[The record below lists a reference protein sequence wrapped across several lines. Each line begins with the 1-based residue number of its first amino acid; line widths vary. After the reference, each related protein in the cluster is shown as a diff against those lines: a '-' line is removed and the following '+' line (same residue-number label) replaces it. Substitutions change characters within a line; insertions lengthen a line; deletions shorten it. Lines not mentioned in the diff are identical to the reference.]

1 MTSEFKILVDRL
13 KGGQVEKIEGFFDPA
28 FFNIDEKDLSFPS
41 LVEVRGEAYLSDEHL
56 VIRLK
61 GTARA
66 KMPCAV
72 CNEMTQIELKVENFY
87 HTEAI
92 EEIRDAV
99 YDFTEPLR
107 EAFLIELPNVVECN
121 RGRCPERA
129 SIAPYLSSQKRAEN
143 TTYFP
148 FSDLN

>member
-13 KGGQVEKIEGFFDPA
+13 KGGQVQKIEGFFDPA
-28 FFNIDEKDLSFPS
+28 FFGIEEKELSFPS
-41 LVEVRGEAYLSDEHL
+41 PVEVRGEAYLSDEHL

-61 GTARA
+61 GSAKA

-72 CNEMTQIELKVENFY
+72 CNEMTQIELKVETFY
-87 HTEAI
+87 HTESL
-92 EEIRDAV
+92 EEIREAV

-121 RGRCPERA
+121 GGNCPERP
-129 SIAPYLSSQKRAEN
+129 SITPFLRSEKRSESP
-143 TTYFP
+143 TYFP